1 MGQVTTSTTIDADIS
16 TVFDFV
22 SDYRTATGYSRDLK
36 KWEPVTEV
44 TDDIGAQFDAVL
56 QLGPKG
62 FESRVEIDSRSEPEQ
77 FGWSSIS
84 GFNHSGRYTF
94 ADLGDGRTE

>member
-56 QLGPKG
+56 HLDRTCAVRPLDPDQPWH
-62 FESRVEIDSRSEPEQ
+62 STEPPE
-77 FGWSSIS
+77 
-84 GFNHSGRYTF
+84 TF
-94 ADLGDGRTE
+94 PAGL